1 MHTLKEDEE
10 EEKKKQKA
18 GEKRCLYDWA
28 NEPAKWLDA
37 VRQGLVRVV
46 AADGRRVTFITNA
59 EASYGGCSRT
69 FFLVGP
75 IWFAWFTCSQ
85 PLSYI
90 AISLNVHSR
99 ASH

>member
-46 AADGRRVTFITNA
+46 EQLTADV
-59 EASYGGCSRT
+59 
-69 FFLVGP
+69 
-75 IWFAWFTCSQ
+75 
-85 PLSYI
+85 
-90 AISLNVHSR
+90 
-99 ASH
+99 